1 MTQSGHGQEG
11 QSWGQAPGQPWGPPP
26 PQAVPGE
33 DPATQYLRPV
43 PPASA
48 PLPPE
53 RGQAAAES
61 TAFLGTG
68 LGAQPGPVAPQPPP
82 PYQPPQQPPQY
93 QSPQQAQQ
101 PPQYQ
106 PPQQAQQPPQYQPP
120 QQPPQYQPPQPPQSQ
135 QPPPGYGY
143 PQHAAPPGYGYPQPG
158 PAQPGYGYPQQPGYG
173 YPQAGPAQQP
183 PQAGPQS
190 YPPQQSPQG
199 YPHAQGQPQG
209 NPTQGHPQQQPPQA
223 YDQQPQPQAYQQ
235 PQQPQQHRPPQPD
248 PDSEATQF
256 IPPVPGDSGPPAEF
270 DSLFRNDTPG
280 ATQQMPRIDASAPHP
295 PGRPQPPYQGHQ
307 ANQPPPPYGRQTPP
321 PHGAQAPH
329 GAHGAP
335 PPHGA
340 HGYGDQD
347 DYVEPERRRSKVP
360 LVAAVVVGCAV
371 VGLGAGALLSG
382 GDEEPAVD
390 KAGAASPVAPAP
402 GPSAPASS
410 EPAPDP
416 VKDQAVELDKLLADS
431 NDSRDAV
438 IRSVENI
445 KKCEQLDKA
454 ASDLREAAGQ
464 RRELVNRLRGI
475 EIDKLP
481 NHTELSAS
489 LTKAWQA
496 SAKADDHYAAWA
508 DQVKKPKNCKDGK
521 ARNTGSTA
529 QAAVASGEAT
539 GAKREAA
546 RLWNGIAET
555 YGLTKRQPTQL

>member
-53 RGQAAAES
+53 RGQAPAETAAES

-68 LGAQPGPVAPQPPP
+68 LGGQPGPAPQQP
-82 PYQPPQQPPQY
+82 PYQP
-93 QSPQQAQQ
+93 Q

-106 PPQQAQQPPQYQPP
+106 PPQYQ
-120 QQPPQYQPPQPPQSQ
+120 QPPQPPQYQQPPQPQPQ

-143 PQHAAPPGYGYPQPG
+143 PQHAAQAGYGYPQPG

-173 YPQAGPAQQP
+173 YPQAGPPQQP
-183 PQAGPQS
+183 PQASPQP
-190 YPPQQSPQG
+190 YPPQPQPQG
-199 YPHAQGQPQG
+199 YPRPQDQS
-209 NPTQGHPQQQPPQA
+209 QGHPQQPPQA
-223 YDQQPQPQAYQQ
+223 YDQQPQPQGYPQAQGYPQ
-235 PQQPQQHRPPQPD
+235 PQQPQHQPQSQPHRPPQPD

-270 DSLFRNDTPG
+270 DNLFRNDAPG

-295 PGRPQPPYQGHQ
+295 PGRPQPPHQ
-307 ANQPPPPYGRQTPP
+307 AHQPPPPYGRQTPP
-321 PHGAQAPH
+321 AHGAQAPH

-340 HGYGDQD
+340 HGAHGYGEYD
-347 DYVEPERRRSKVP
+347 DYDEPERRRSKVP

-382 GDEEPAVD
+382 GDEKPAVD

-475 EIDKLP
+475 KIDKLP
-481 NHTELSAS
+481 DHTELSAS

>member
-53 RGQAAAES
+53 RGQAPAETAAES

-68 LGAQPGPVAPQPPP
+68 LGGQPGPAPQQP
-82 PYQPPQQPPQY
+82 PYQP
-93 QSPQQAQQ
+93 Q

-106 PPQQAQQPPQYQPP
+106 PPQYQQPPQ
-120 QQPPQYQPPQPPQSQ
+120 PQPQ

-143 PQHAAPPGYGYPQPG
+143 PQHAAPAGYGYPQPG

-173 YPQAGPAQQP
+173 YPQAGPPQQP
-183 PQAGPQS
+183 PQASPQP
-190 YPPQQSPQG
+190 YPPQPQPQG
-199 YPHAQGQPQG
+199 YPRPQDQS
-209 NPTQGHPQQQPPQA
+209 QGHPQQPPQA
-223 YDQQPQPQAYQQ
+223 YDQQPQPKGYPQAQGYPQ
-235 PQQPQQHRPPQPD
+235 PQQHQPQSQPHRPPQPD

-270 DSLFRNDTPG
+270 DNLFRNDAPG

-295 PGRPQPPYQGHQ
+295 PGRPQPPHQ
-307 ANQPPPPYGRQTPP
+307 AHQPPPPYGRQTPP
-321 PHGAQAPH
+321 AHGAQAPH

-340 HGYGDQD
+340 HGAHGYGEYD
-347 DYVEPERRRSKVP
+347 DYDEPERRRSKVP

-382 GDEEPAVD
+382 GDEKPAVD

-475 EIDKLP
+475 KIDKLP
-481 NHTELSAS
+481 DHTELSAS